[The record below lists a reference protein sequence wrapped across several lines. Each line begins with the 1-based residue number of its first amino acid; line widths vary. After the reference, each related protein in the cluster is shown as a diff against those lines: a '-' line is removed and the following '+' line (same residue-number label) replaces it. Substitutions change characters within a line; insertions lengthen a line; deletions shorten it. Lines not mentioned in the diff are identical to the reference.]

1 MEQGEAKVTFKEFS
15 AVYMTVCELDCDY
28 VTLGFVEEL
37 DWDADGAHGLTMM
50 LKVWTAESGTEEG
63 KRR

>member
-1 MEQGEAKVTFKEFS
+1 
-15 AVYMTVCELDCDY
+15 MTVCELDCDH
-28 VTLGFVEEL
+28 VTLGFMEEL
-37 DWDADGAHGLTMM
+37 DWDADGTHGLTMTV